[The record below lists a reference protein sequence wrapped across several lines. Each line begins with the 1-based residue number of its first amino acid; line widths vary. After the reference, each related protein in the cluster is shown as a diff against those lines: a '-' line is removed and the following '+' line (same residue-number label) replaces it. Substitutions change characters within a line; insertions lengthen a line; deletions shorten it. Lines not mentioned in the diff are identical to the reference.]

1 VFGIKQQTA
10 NFSVNGTNRVV
21 SKMYCEVGN
30 ESLKTGIIQTNYKVR
45 KPRYR
50 M

>member
-1 VFGIKQQTA
+1 MFGIKQQTA
-10 NFSVNGTNRVV
+10 NTSVNGTNRVV
-21 SKMYCEVGN
+21 FKMHREAGK
-30 ESLKTGIIQTNYKVR
+30 ESLNTRIIHTNYKVR